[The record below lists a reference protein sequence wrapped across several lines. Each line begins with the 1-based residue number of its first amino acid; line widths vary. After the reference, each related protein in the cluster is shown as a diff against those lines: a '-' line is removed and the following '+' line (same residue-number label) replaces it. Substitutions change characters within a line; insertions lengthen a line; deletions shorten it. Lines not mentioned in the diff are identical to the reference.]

1 MRYAQPRKLN
11 TKRGQRKAE
20 QNAWCLTCHQPM
32 ARHGKNFSCSQ
43 CHVATRIEISS
54 VEGRSRRRSDRVS
67 QIADERLLHPF
78 CLSCRIRMQRFS
90 RGAIGKPHSFRC
102 RQCKAMAASHKDSS
116 KAVDREAEIIAL
128 LEAGFLDK
136 QIVRKMSCH
145 HRTVARLRQ
154 TVSNARQCECGQL
167 FYHVTK
173 CRQRPGWQTVAREKR
188 GAFDDLLVRINR
200 RVPSMLPEEM
210 RADICQEMLLQ
221 MMESIEDV
229 LKSVPRFI
237 REYKRHYPFQYQSL
251 DSNTKLLERLAG

>member
-1 MRYAQPRKLN
+1 M
-11 TKRGQRKAE
+11 
-20 QNAWCLTCHQPM
+20 TCHQPM

-43 CHVATRIEISS
+43 CHVATRIEINS
-54 VEGRSRRRSDRVS
+54 VEGRSRRCSDRVS
-67 QIADERLLHPF
+67 QIRDERLLHPF
-78 CLSCRIRMQRFS
+78 CLSCRIRMQKFS
-90 RGAIGKPHSFRC
+90 RGKIGKPHSFRC
-102 RQCKAMAASHKDSS
+102 RQCKTITASHRDSS
-116 KAVDREAEIIAL
+116 KAVDREAVIIAL
-128 LEAGFLDK
+128 LEAGYLDK
-136 QIVRKMSCH
+136 QIVRKMNCH

-154 TVSNARQCECGQL
+154 TVSNPRQCECGQL